1 MEDKSGATTQAAPTS
16 ADAERA
22 DAHESQVDD
31 RYAQEIDLGSDSTHA
46 RVVHLIGSDRHVL
59 ELGPATGFMTHVL
72 RERGCTVVAIEV
84 DPEMAN
90 VAGQYCERI
99 IVGDLDELD
108 LDAELGT
115 DRFDVIAAADVLEH
129 LRDPLS
135 VLRRLRKFLKPGGH
149 FVVSLPNI
157 AHGSVRIALLQGH
170 FNYQNVGLLD
180 TTHLRFFTRESIG
193 QLFDEAE
200 LAVAQIFH
208 QPRDIEASEVPFN
221 VGDVPPEVLEELARD
236 PEARTYQ
243 FVIKA
248 VALDAPGLR
257 ELQRRLR
264 ELAHENAELRDAFA
278 EQRETEAKVTGR
290 ERELRG
296 ALISAHDQTLRR
308 DEEIHRLQEKL
319 KSVNRE
325 LTSVHESRIAA
336 EEAAKRLRVRLARI
350 TNSPPARAYAML
362 STVPGFKRV
371 RAARAAGYERA
382 LRGSDDSGS

>member
-1 MEDKSGATTQAAPTS
+1 MDEKSGETAQAAPAS
-16 ADAERA
+16 ADTERA
-22 DAHESQVDD
+22 DAHKSQVED
-31 RYAQEIDLGSDSTHA
+31 RYARAIALDSDSTHA
-46 RVVHLIGSDRHVL
+46 RVIRLIGSDRRVL
-59 ELGPATGFMTHVL
+59 ELGPATGSMTQVL

-84 DPEMAN
+84 DPEMAK
-90 VAGQYCERI
+90 VAAQYCERVI
-99 IVGDLDELD
+99 TADLDELD

-115 DRFDVIAAADVLEH
+115 DRFDVIVAADVLEH
-129 LRDPLS
+129 LKDPLS
-135 VLRRLRKFLKPGGH
+135 ALRRLRNFLKPGGH

-170 FNYQNVGLLD
+170 FDYQNVGLLD
-180 TTHLRFFTRESIG
+180 ASHLRFFTRESIG
-193 QLFDEAE
+193 HLFDEAE

-208 QPRDIEASEVPFN
+208 QQLDIEASEVPFN
-221 VGDVPPEVLEELARD
+221 VGDVPSEVLAELARD

-264 ELAHENAELRDAFA
+264 ELAHENAELRDAA
-278 EQRETEAKVTGR
+278 QDTETKVTGR

-308 DEEIHRLQEKL
+308 DEEIYRLQEKL
-319 KSVNRE
+319 TSMKRE
-325 LTSVHESRIAA
+325 LTSVHEARIAA
-336 EEAAKRLRVRLARI
+336 EETGKRLRVRLARI
-350 TNSPPARAYAML
+350 TNSPPARAYAMM

-371 RAARAAGYERA
+371 RAARAAGYEKA
-382 LRGSDDSGS
+382 LRGTDDSGT